1 MAKLRRIL
9 MATTLTFSLATVSF
23 AGTMIGSRSNTAG
36 SRTGTMIG
44 SRTGTMIG
52 SRTGTMIGSRTG
64 TMIGSRADAVISNDQ
79 QRAAT
84 TFYEDVLSQMMIF
97 VLSWSW

>member
-23 AGTMIGSRSNTAG
+23 GGTMIGSRSNTAG

-52 SRTGTMIGSRTG
+52 SR
-64 TMIGSRADAVISNDQ
+64 ADVLVPNDQ
-79 QRAAT
+79 RMAT
-84 TFYEDVLSQMMIF
+84 PFYENLLSHMMIL
-97 VLSWSW
+97 VLGWSW